1 MKVKELF
8 NKIKGEINKREKLF
22 VIISILATLFFS
34 LYNRILGIYNK
45 SIWHESISIYYF
57 VLVIIKA
64 IIIIY
69 INKSKQRKNDIKIF
83 TITKVLLFI
92 LNLSMTGP
100 VILMILNK
108 RLVEMNLILSIAIAL
123 YVTINTTLVIINY
136 VKTRKEKD
144 ILIRELNTIDL
155 MDIVLSILTLQNT
168 LIAVNSTGFDP
179 GVYVLSIISSIAG
192 ILINLFL
199 IIRLKK
205 NV

>member
-22 VIISILATLFFS
+22 VIISILTTLFFS

-69 INKSKQRKNDIKIF
+69 INKSKQRKNDVKIF
-83 TITKVLLFI
+83 TITKVLLFL

-123 YVTINTTLVIINY
+123 YVTINTTLGIINY
-136 VKTRKEKD
+136 VKKRKEKD

-205 NV
+205 TV

>member
-205 NV
+205 TV

>member
-69 INKSKQRKNDIKIF
+69 INKSKQRKNDLKIF

-136 VKTRKEKD
+136 VKKRKEKD

-205 NV
+205 TV

>member
-22 VIISILATLFFS
+22 VIISILTTLFFS

-69 INKSKQRKNDIKIF
+69 INKSKQRKNDIKVF

-123 YVTINTTLVIINY
+123 YVTINTTLVIINF
-136 VKTRKEKD
+136 VKKRKEKD

-179 GVYVLSIISSIAG
+179 GVYALSIISSIAG

-205 NV
+205 TV